1 MSNVTLRS
9 MSIDADTP
17 VHDGRRHTH
26 VSVTT
31 RRLRNRAVRA
41 ECTCGVRAD
50 GTNIKGAK
58 FALSLKPCTP
68 P

>member
-17 VHDGRRHTH
+17 VHNGQRHEH

-50 GTNIKGAK
+50 GLNIKEAR
-58 FALSLKPCTP
+58 FALTLRPCAAT
-68 P
+68 